1 MMRQTLR
8 EEVFESKAPGRWH
21 LFKSHFCRGSQ
32 ALREKL
38 INWLGGHV
46 PVGFREAEE
55 GRAEAWLY
63 EYCHKDY
70 CITDEAL
77 TPGRKLECE
86 GSLRNYM
93 LCCMHILSA
102 EPLILQASPCEDVT

>member
-1 MMRQTLR
+1 M
-8 EEVFESKAPGRWH
+8 
-21 LFKSHFCRGSQ
+21 
-32 ALREKL
+32 
-38 INWLGGHV
+38 
-46 PVGFREAEE
+46 PVGFREGEE

-77 TPGRKLECE
+77 TPGRGLECE
-86 GSLRNYM
+86 GNLRNYM

-102 EPLILQASPCEDVT
+102 EPLILQAAGYPVQESRNAPSRAEVAAETATPTSSWVGCMGQG